1 MQGLD
6 MSLRLR
12 LGGVGL
18 ILAALAACSTP
29 LPPAG
34 APGVASPPPPPIAPA
49 ASAPEAAASAPAA
62 EPYPVSPGGPGQ
74 VEELPPPLPFGAA
87 VAARFPDPDVL
98 YTTPGFAPGRSAFT
112 SNEELLAF
120 LNALADSA
128 AQRLGG
134 TRVIPID
141 LGTSQNGVPL
151 EALLFTRGVA
161 QATVTPEAVLQNGR
175 STVLLVGQQHG
186 NEPAGSEAL
195 LVVAQQLAGGVLEP
209 LLDRINVVILPRANP
224 DGAAA
229 NQRATQSGV
238 DMNRDHL
245 LLRTPEAQAVARLV
259 REFQPAVIVDAHE
272 YPVGDRYLEKFGA
285 VQSYDAMLQ
294 YAMTGNMREFVS
306 RASEEW
312 FHQPLVASLKA
323 AGLSSQWYYTTSP
336 DMSDHKVAMGG
347 SQPDTLRNVGGLRNS
362 VSLLLETRGGGLGR
376 LHFKRRVYTQVT
388 AISSVLRSAGV
399 RSGDLVKLRQ
409 YADQEVKSAACH
421 GEAVVETRQTP
432 SEFALRMLDP
442 LTGADKRV
450 TVTWDSALALAS
462 VKVRPR
468 PCGYWLADS
477 ESNAAQHLRAL
488 GVRVMR
494 IDEQSEMRGET
505 YRETARESVPRAD
518 GSGPVAD
525 GGSSALK
532 LSVQTEPTLID
543 VRAGGYYVP
552 LDQRLANLVIAALE
566 PDTSSSF
573 AANRIIGSIDGEA
586 RVLQMPEMR
595 MSELLP

>member
-1 MQGLD
+1 MQRLE
-6 MSLRLR
+6 MSSWLR
-12 LGGVGL
+12 LGGLGL
-18 ILAALAACSTP
+18 ILAVLAACSTP
-29 LPPAG
+29 PVV
-34 APGVASPPPPPIAPA
+34 APGVASPPPPASAPA
-49 ASAPEAAASAPAA
+49 ASAPEAAASGPTA
-62 EPYPVSPGGPGQ
+62 EPFPVSPGGAAVVQ
-74 VEELPPPLPFGAA
+74 ELPPPLPFGAA
-87 VAARFPDPDVL
+87 VAERFPDPEVA
-98 YTTPGFAPGRSAFT
+98 YTTPGFAPGRGTFT
-112 SNEELLAF
+112 ANDELIAF
-120 LNALADSA
+120 LNRLADGA
-128 AQRLGG
+128 AQRLGR

-141 LGTSQNGVPL
+141 LGTSQNGAML
-151 EALLFTRGVA
+151 EALLFTRGIA
-161 QATVTPEAVLQNGR
+161 QATVTPEAVLQSGR
-175 STVLLVGQQHG
+175 TTVLLVGQQHG

-195 LVVAQQLAGGVLEP
+195 LVVAQQLADGELEA

-229 NQRATQSGV
+229 NQRATQSGI

-259 REFQPAVIVDAHE
+259 REFEPAVIVDVHE

-285 VQSYDAMLQ
+285 VQSYDALLQ

-312 FHQPLVASLKA
+312 FHRPLVASLKA

-336 DMSDHKVAMGG
+336 DMSDHKVSMGG
-347 SQPDTLRNVGGLRNS
+347 SQPDTLRNVGGLRNA

-376 LHFKRRVYTQVT
+376 LHFKRRVYTDVT
-388 AISSVLRSAGV
+388 AITSVLRSAAT
-399 RSGDLVKLRQ
+399 RSADLVKLRQ
-409 YADQEVKSAACH
+409 YADQEVKAAACN
-421 GEAVVETRQTP
+421 GEAVVDTRPTQ
-432 SEFALRMLDP
+432 SEYALRMLDP

-450 TVTWDSALALAS
+450 TVTWDSALALAT

-477 ESNAAQHLRAL
+477 ETNAAQHLRAL

-505 YRETARESVPRAD
+505 YRETSRERVSRAD
-518 GSGPVAD
+518 GLGPVGD
-525 GGSSALK
+525 GGNNALK
-532 LSVQTEPTLID
+532 LAVQTEPTLID

-566 PDTSSSF
+566 PDSPSSF
-573 AANRIIGSIDGEA
+573 AANRIIVSVDGEA
-586 RVLQMPEMR
+586 RVLQLPEMR
-595 MSELLP
+595 MTELP